1 MKQLGIIGLG
11 AMGAPMAAKL
21 QECGFQLFTTVRSV
35 HSRQKAE
42 RMGIQI
48 LETAREIAE
57 QTDRILLMVSNY
69 EQCRSCLQGP
79 DGVLAAMKKGTIIVS
94 STIAPEQMCLLQKM
108 CPEGVALLDAPV
120 SGGVTGAEQGK
131 LVTMAAGNSH
141 VFEAC
146 RDIFQSYSK
155 KIVHVGAELGQG
167 QMIKAAN
174 QMLVGIHIAAAAE
187 AVSFSEAMGIDPQ
200 VVLDTISECA
210 GNSNMFQ
217 SRVPKLIKH
226 DYSSRA
232 ALETLE
238 KDTKICI
245 DLAEKAEVPCYL
257 TELCHDLYRKT
268 PRSDVMQEDACAVI
282 RMYQQP
288 KRKDSEQD

>member
-21 QECGFQLFTTVRSV
+21 QECGFQLFTTVRSA

-42 RMGIQI
+42 RMGIQV
-48 LETAREIAE
+48 LGTAREIAE
-57 QTDRILLMVSNY
+57 RTDRILLMVSNY
-69 EQCRSCLQGP
+69 EQCCSCLQGT
-79 DGVLAAMKKGTIIVS
+79 DGVLAAMEKGTIIVS
-94 STIAPEQMCLLQKM
+94 STIAPEQMRLLSEM
-108 CPEGVALLDAPV
+108 CPDGIALLDAPV

-131 LVTMAAGNSH
+131 LVTMAAGDSQ
-141 VFEAC
+141 VFEVC
-146 RDIFQSYSK
+146 RDIFQAYSK
-155 KIVHVGAELGQG
+155 ML
-167 QMIKAAN
+167 KAVN

-200 VVLDTISECA
+200 AVLDTISECA